1 MKTKIAILIPLFCVY
16 SIVLFSQNTKL
27 ETFFE
32 TSNYLETPTYD
43 KTIEFCKLLEKSSP
57 WVRYQSFGKSPQGHD
72 LPLLIID
79 KSSNFDAVKLRKSGK
94 LILLIQACIHP
105 GEPDGKDAGFMLIR
119 DLITKPEM
127 QNLLNQVSILFIPIM
142 NVDGHQRFGQFN
154 RINQNGPKEMGWRTT
169 AQNLNL
175 NRDYIKADSPEIQA
189 WLTLYNQWI
198 PDFFIDC
205 HVTDGA
211 DYQYTATYGLE
222 IFGNMQPA
230 LTSWTKN
237 IYLKQLDLQ
246 MTKDGL
252 PICPYVQFRSWHD
265 PRSGMIGGIAPPM
278 LSQGYTAIQNRPG
291 LLVETHML
299 KDYKTRVNATYR
311 MLYNSL
317 AILNRES
324 KTLKEIISVADT
336 YVSGKDFRESG
347 INLDFENTKD
357 SIMLDFLGF
366 EYTVEHSD
374 LSGGDWFKYNNTK
387 PVTFKIPYFNQV
399 KASYSIKL
407 PEAYIIP
414 PEKSDVI
421 ERLKYH
427 GINYTLLKK
436 DAEISVVTYRFKD
449 VKWSNYPYEGRFKT
463 TSFEMDEVEVKRTYP
478 KGSVLIDMNQRTAQV
493 IAHILEPKSPDSY
506 VSWGFF
512 NEIFQQKEYGESYVL
527 ENLARKMLA
536 EDANLKLE
544 FEQKKKNEPEFA
556 QNWWEILNWF
566 YSKSPY
572 WDTHLNM
579 YPVGK
584 IYDANVVKMLK

>member
-237 IYLKQLDLQ
+237 IYLKQ
-246 MTKDGL
+246 
-252 PICPYVQFRSWHD
+252 
-265 PRSGMIGGIAPPM
+265 
-278 LSQGYTAIQNRPG
+278 
-291 LLVETHML
+291 
-299 KDYKTRVNATYR
+299 
-311 MLYNSL
+311 
-317 AILNRES
+317 
-324 KTLKEIISVADT
+324 
-336 YVSGKDFRESG
+336 
-347 INLDFENTKD
+347 
-357 SIMLDFLGF
+357 
-366 EYTVEHSD
+366 
-374 LSGGDWFKYNNTK
+374 
-387 PVTFKIPYFNQV
+387 
-399 KASYSIKL
+399 
-407 PEAYIIP
+407 
-414 PEKSDVI
+414 
-421 ERLKYH
+421 ERLS
-427 GINYTLLKK
+427 IL
-436 DAEISVVTYRFKD
+436 
-449 VKWSNYPYEGRFKT
+449 
-463 TSFEMDEVEVKRTYP
+463 
-478 KGSVLIDMNQRTAQV
+478 TAF
-493 IAHILEPKSPDSY
+493 LM
-506 VSWGFF
+506 F
-512 NEIFQQKEYGESYVL
+512 L
-527 ENLARKMLA
+527 
-536 EDANLKLE
+536 
-544 FEQKKKNEPEFA
+544 
-556 QNWWEILNWF
+556 F
-566 YSKSPY
+566 Y
-572 WDTHLNM
+572 N
-579 YPVGK
+579 
-584 IYDANVVKMLK
+584 